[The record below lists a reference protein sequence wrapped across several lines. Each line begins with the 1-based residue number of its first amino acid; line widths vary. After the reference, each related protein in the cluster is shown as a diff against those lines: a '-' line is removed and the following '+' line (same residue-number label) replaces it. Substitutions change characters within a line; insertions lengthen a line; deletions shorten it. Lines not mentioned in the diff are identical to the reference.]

1 MKEKRIVKDIDDE
14 MMKEGKGLGRKKDKS
29 IEEGKRGRKR
39 EKKKNERWVKRWNEE
54 KEEKRMEKRNR
65 NDERIVGGDDIE
77 CDMSCEWWGLEKYIG
92 EKMKVE
98 KRKWGSGESLIKNK
112 KGKLGCEDINEV
124 GRIVK
129 KWEERIGKGL
139 GKDLK
144 GFWGRLRES
153 IEIRKNGGGRKGWK
167 IESYRIIEIEGI
179 EGG

>member
-1 MKEKRIVKDIDDE
+1 MYGDNNEEMGGEGEINEEDGRVWDEGGEDLRWVVWRIGDKIGEEWRKKRIVKDIDDE

-98 KRKWGSGESLIKNK
+98 KRNGEVEK
-112 KGKLGCEDINEV
+112 V
-124 GRIVK
+124 
-129 KWEERIGKGL
+129 
-139 GKDLK
+139 
-144 GFWGRLRES
+144 
-153 IEIRKNGGGRKGWK
+153 
-167 IESYRIIEIEGI
+167 
-179 EGG
+179 